1 MDQNSPSAWIIIWG
15 RASSFLNDTYSPW
28 THRHL
33 SAHSSFMK
41 EQKIKNLFGEHIRKF
56 RKSKGLSQE
65 ELALQSGLDRTYI
78 GGVERGERNI
88 SLINICRIA
97 DALSISPDLLLSNL
111 KEPHRK

>member
-1 MDQNSPSAWIIIWG
+1 
-15 RASSFLNDTYSPW
+15 
-28 THRHL
+28 
-33 SAHSSFMK
+33 MK